1 MRIPKEFIKSKRGG
15 YYLHVY
21 NHITSSGPKDYP
33 LSDIIHQDKFFAI
46 CRRYLTKYNLEVI
59 SIVCMGNHYHMI
71 IYCPEEKMT
80 PQQSEAAY
88 RFFHKNDKY
97 PKTIDLESHET
108 KHVQQFCNDI
118 SEYMREI
125 QRAYSFWYNKTCP
138 YDRSGHLW
146 KSRFQSQPIES
157 SAYLWACLKYVEM
170 NPVRAG
176 ICPFPEDFLGSTFG
190 RWHAS
195 GNHIFEKS
203 FRKHIISLCH
213 DSANVTIDDFKE
225 YMTKEM
231 ARYSYSDKMKELL
244 QQLCEIDGVVKSTP
258 WPEDDL

>member
-1 MRIPKEFIKSKRGG
+1 MEKKEEAKNLFDLGVKEYKLDNFELSTEYFKKALSLLPDNIGLLENLSLSLYNQNKFLDAIKILK
-15 YYLHVY
+15 
-21 NHITSSGPKDYP
+21 
-33 LSDIIHQDKFFAI
+33 
-46 CRRYLTKYNLEVI
+46 
-59 SIVCMGNHYHMI
+59 
-71 IYCPEEKMT
+71 
-80 PQQSEAAY
+80 
-88 RFFHKNDKY
+88 
-97 PKTIDLESHET
+97 KTIDLESHET

-125 QRAYSFWYNKTCP
+125 QRAYSFWYNKTCS

-203 FRKHIISLCH
+203 FTKHIISLCH
-213 DSANVTIDDFKE
+213 DNANVTIDDFKE

-231 ARYSYSDKMKELL
+231 ARYSYSDKMKESIP
-244 QQLCEIDGVVKSTP
+244 QIIDANINDFKTCSFAHHAN
-258 WPEDDL
+258 